1 MSTIIVKQ
9 ESIDGGI
16 SPTYFGDTKRNQ
28 YRIGLGIDPDITM
41 ISGVSTSA
49 YKMSNCVMPV
59 GYTKFSSTEVDA
71 YPIKWIVPPAS
82 TAYVY
87 CILSNGKILRYSS
100 ALGSVSTIGTV
111 TGNAA
116 QGAEYYNDYI
126 YITGTGAS
134 NNDVSRYGP
143 LSGVAALTNTVW
155 TGATLGTQTALA
167 NVTYPTINGAPI
179 PKHWMHSHV
188 DGQLY
193 FLDYVSGQGAVHVI
207 RTTTTGTNNGSA
219 YNVLDLPFGYYPTS
233 ITNYGTNIAITA
245 IKTTDTTIRQ
255 GDAALFLWDTISE
268 SFYQQIT
275 LPDVFATALLNV
287 NGRLYVF
294 TGSATACRVS
304 VFEGGNTVTQVMFFD
319 DGISV
324 LPGSVTSYGDRIYFG
339 ARTAY
344 AGDNFYGTVLSL
356 GSKQNEVQQSFH
368 CPVKISAAANSS
380 IVCTAIQMVQQASGE
395 VPRIVAGWGNG
406 SAYGADKFGY
416 DFNSNSAFFR
426 TDIFEIGKRFKVK
439 SIKFNATY
447 TLTAGV
453 REPIVYVLTDNETAS
468 TALTGKFG
476 GSAIVY
482 KRPELQ
488 IIGNKNICMEF
499 QFLGNAPY
507 GIQLPIEIEL
517 EVYDDQPLVSD

>member
-1 MSTIIVKQ
+1 MANIEVKQ

-16 SPTYFGDTKRNQ
+16 STTYFGDTKRGQ
-28 YRIGLGIDPDITM
+28 YRIALGIDPDITM
-41 ISGVSTSA
+41 STSNGDQ

-143 LSGVAALTNTVW
+143 LSGAAALTNGVW

-207 RTTTTGTNNGSA
+207 RTTDTGTNNGSA

-275 LPDVFATALLNV
+275 LPDVFATAIQNV

-294 TGSATACRVS
+294 TGSAQGARIS
-304 VFEGGNTVTQVMFFD
+304 LYEGGNSVSQVSFFD

-324 LPGSVTSYGDRIYFG
+324 LPGAVTSYGDRVFFG
-339 ARTAY
+339 ARMAY
-344 AGDNFYGTVLSL
+344 AGDNFYAVVLSY
-356 GSKQNEVQQSFH
+356 GSKQNSVQSVLH
-368 CPVKISAAANSS
+368 CPVKCTVAPSANNT
-380 IVCTAIQMVQQASGE
+380 CTAVLLAQQASGS
-395 VPRIVAGWGNG
+395 VPRVIAGWGNG
-406 SAYGADKFGY
+406 TTYGLDKLG
-416 DFNSNSAFFR
+416 FNYTGNTPIFR
-426 TDIFEIGKRFKVK
+426 TDVFEIGRKFKVK
-439 SIKFNATY
+439 SLRYNTTID
-447 TLTAGV
+447 TAANTF
-453 REPIVYVLTDNETAS
+453 EILPKLIFDNETATNTLS
-468 TALTGKFG
+468 GKVGTSAL
-476 GSAIVY
+476 VY
-482 KRPELQ
+482 KRPEISQ
-488 IIGNKNICMEF
+488 NSVVGNKNVLVEF
-499 QFLGNAPY
+499 EFYGTSQG
-507 GIQLPIEIEL
+507 GIQLPIILEIET
-517 EVYDDQPLVSD
+517 YDDQPIT